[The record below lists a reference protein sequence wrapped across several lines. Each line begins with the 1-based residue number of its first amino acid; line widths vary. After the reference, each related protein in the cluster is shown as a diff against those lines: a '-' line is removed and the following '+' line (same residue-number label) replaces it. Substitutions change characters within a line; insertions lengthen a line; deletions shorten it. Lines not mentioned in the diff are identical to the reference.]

1 MKRLQSVE
9 NALID
14 VNDVV
19 FQELCDSFLVLRNK
33 NYSAFS
39 RTGSQSGKQKST
51 KGTPDSF
58 KLLPNGK
65 YIFIEHTTV
74 SSSQK
79 SKLLDDIEKCLDE
92 EKTKISTEDIAEIIL
107 CTNFNL
113 GTEDINELRSKLDG
127 KYINLELYTLDRLS
141 IELFHQHPN
150 LCHQYLGLPLDTG
163 QIVSIEQFI
172 DEYDKAAK
180 NIATPINN
188 EFVHRDNEIKQL
200 IGAIKNSDF
209 IIITG
214 SPGVGK
220 TKLALEG
227 IKKFL
232 SENHNYYS
240 YCVSFK
246 SASLIEDLYQHFD
259 SNLDYV
265 LFVDDANRIDFF
277 NQIVG
282 FYKKKRKGNL
292 KIIITVRDY
301 ALNEVAPLCLEF
313 NPAELL
319 LKKLSDEQII
329 DILKSDSF
337 KIYNQDYHK
346 EIVRIADG
354 NPRLAIMTA
363 RLAIE
368 KQNLQALA
376 DVSDLFEH
384 YFTKFISD
392 NVDFTNTSNLQSLG
406 LISFFHT
413 IPYKDKTRCTQL
425 LNKFNINYNDFIESI
440 DYLNKL
446 ELVDLQ
452 FEYAKISEQ
461 NLATYFFY
469 RTFIKDELLSFGTLL
484 DSYYDSNMDRFRDT
498 IIPANNT
505 FGYENVI
512 KKVKPILLKYW
523 NTIKSDEEKAFNI
536 LSTFWFYLDD
546 ESIELVYN
554 HISRLSE
561 PHNPKYSVH
570 YETNQFAYK
579 RDRIFELIGNFF
591 NYPTRLKESLELG
604 FEYSRKNPETL
615 PELIYTIRERLLF
628 DTDDNRMGFKRQE
641 ILISLLLEKCE
652 KSEYIFEIS
661 FPAIAVSFLQYK
673 YQHTKGGRNHSFYW
687 YQYPFPLNS
696 VTENIRKKI
705 WLKIDNDFHTNTES
719 FFQLLT
725 QYSQRTPD
733 VVKEVM
739 EFDVRFVLSIIN
751 KHLTNSN
758 FEHCC
763 YVQEQIHWFIKNDIS
778 NEEFNDLK
786 RKFINERYLVYLKVD
801 WDRLRDKDSYE
812 FANYKEY
819 EKLKEIEVR
828 ESFVFEKIDEFI
840 DFYEHYKYLL
850 EWEKN
855 TYRITNS
862 FDLIIDENFKINFE
876 IGVKILEYIIN
887 NNNELNYIPYLPL
900 RNLLSANNNAQV
912 IWNIISRKDFNH
924 SVSWQL
930 QYFSFLDETLVSEVH
945 CNNLLS
951 TIQNINDHI
960 FVHFPD
966 LTKYLKYDDKLFV
979 KILKIIVEKRKNE
992 NLSIRITHNY
1002 FSQNSAY
1009 LSNDINTV
1017 KEAYMQQNI
1026 YDPHYDYDGTE
1037 LLSILKIDK
1046 SFLLEYIKYLYEQKD
1061 KHRSYEYKS
1070 LAIVWLVE
1078 DIEDVLTD
1086 VFDFISEKEI
1096 YMGILDH
1103 FCNSFFTDIK
1113 KEENI
1118 KRSNKFIVNYIDN
1131 NFTAINKM
1139 NMIVDV
1145 LRHSKTDFFEEAY
1158 IHYLE
1163 LTQDVNIYS
1172 KIWWTGNGESG
1183 TGYESIGEKM
1193 ALKWR
1198 NVLEITNK
1206 VDLGIKLIPI
1216 KKYINDQIEDAM
1228 DYAEN
1233 EKRRR
1238 FLDKF

>member
-9 NALID
+9 NALIE

-39 RTGSQSGKQKST
+39 RTGSQSGKQKSI

-92 EKTKISTEDIAEIIL
+92 EKTKISTEDIVEIIL

-113 GTEDINELRSKLDG
+113 DTEEINELRSKLDG
-127 KYINLELYTLDRLS
+127 KYINLDLYTLDRLS

-163 QIVSIEQFI
+163 QIVSIEKFI
-172 DEYDKAAK
+172 DEYNKAAK

-200 IGAIKNSDF
+200 IGAIINSDF

-232 SENHNYYS
+232 SENHNYNA
-240 YCVSFK
+240 YCISFK
-246 SASLIEDLYQHFD
+246 SASLIEDLYQQFESD
-259 SNLDYV
+259 LDYV

-282 FYKKKRKGNL
+282 FYKKSRKGNL
-292 KIIITVRDY
+292 KIVITVRDY
-301 ALNEVAPLCLEF
+301 ALKEVAPRCFEF
-313 NPAELL
+313 NPAELIL
-319 LKKLSDEQII
+319 NKLSDDQII

-363 RLAIE
+363 KLAIE
-368 KQNLQALA
+368 KQDLQALS

-384 YFTKFISD
+384 YFAKFISD
-392 NVDFTNTSNLQSLG
+392 NVDFTNSANLKSLG
-406 LISFFHT
+406 IISFFYT
-413 IPYKDKTRCTQL
+413 IPYKDKPRCSQL
-425 LNKFNINYNDFIESI
+425 LKIFDIDYNEFIESI

-469 RTFIKDELLSFGTLL
+469 KTFIKDELLSFGTLL
-484 DSYYDSNMDRFRDT
+484 NSYYDSNMDRFRDT

-505 FGYENVI
+505 FGYENVL
-512 KKVKPILLKYW
+512 KKVKPVLLRYW
-523 NTIKSDEEKAFNI
+523 NTIKTDEEKAYNL
-536 LSTFWFYLDD
+536 LSNFWFYLDD
-546 ESIELVYN
+546 EAIEFVYIL
-554 HISRLSE
+554 ISNLSE
-561 PHNPKYSVH
+561 PQNPEYSVI
-570 YETNQFAYK
+570 YETNQFSYK
-579 RDRIFELIGNFF
+579 RDKIIELISNFF
-591 NYPTRLKESLELG
+591 NYPARLKESLELG
-604 FEYSRKNPETL
+604 FEYSRKKPETQ
-615 PELIYTIRERLLF
+615 PELIYTIREHLLF
-628 DTDDNRMGFKRQE
+628 DTDDSRMGYKRQE
-641 ILISLLLEKCE
+641 ILINLILDKCE
-652 KSEYIFEIS
+652 KSECIYEIS

-673 YQHTKGGRNHSFYW
+673 YQHTKGGRNHTIYW

-696 VTENIRKKI
+696 ITENIRKNI
-705 WLKIDNDFHTNTES
+705 WLKIDSDFQSNAES
-719 FFQLLT
+719 FFQLLGE
-725 QYSQRTPD
+725 YSQRTPD

-739 EFDVRFVLSIIN
+739 EFDVKFVLSIIKN
-751 KHLTNSN
+751 HLTNTN
-758 FEHCC
+758 FEHCY
-763 YVQEQIHWFIKNDIS
+763 YVQEQIRWFIKNDVLNI
-778 NEEFNDLK
+778 EFDTIK
-786 RKFINERYLVYLKVD
+786 RNFINYRYLVYLKID

-812 FANYKEY
+812 FGNYEEY
-819 EKLKEIEVR
+819 EKLKENEVR
-828 ESFVFEKIDEFI
+828 ESFVFGNIDSFI
-840 DFYEHYKYLL
+840 DFYDHYKYLL
-850 EWEKN
+850 KWEKN

-862 FDLIIDENFKINFE
+862 FDLIIDENFKMNFE
-876 IGVKILEYIIN
+876 IGRKILEYVIYN
-887 NNNELNYIPYLPL
+887 DNELNYIPYLPF
-900 RNLLSANNNAQV
+900 RKLLSDKNNV
-912 IWNIISRKDFNH
+912 GIIWEIISSKNFNH
-924 SVSWQL
+924 CVSWQL
-930 QYFSFLDETLVSEVH
+930 QYFSYLDDSLVTVIH

-951 TIQNINDHI
+951 TTKNINDHI
-960 FVHFPD
+960 LIHFPD

-1002 FSQNSAY
+1002 FSQNIAY
-1009 LSNDINTV
+1009 LSTDLDTV
-1017 KEAYMQQNI
+1017 KEAYMQQEL
-1026 YDPHYDYDGTE
+1026 YDQHYDYGGTE
-1037 LLSILKIDK
+1037 LLAILRNDKI
-1046 SFLLEYIKYLYEQKD
+1046 FLLEYIKSLYKQKER
-1061 KHRSYEYKS
+1061 HRSHEHKS
-1070 LAIVWLVE
+1070 LSIVWLVE
-1078 DIEDVLTD
+1078 DIECVLTD
-1086 VFDFISEKEI
+1086 VFNFISENEI

-1103 FCNSFFTDIK
+1103 FCNSFFREIK

-1118 KRSNKFIVNYIDN
+1118 KRSNEFIIAYISKNYTDV
-1131 NFTAINKM
+1131 NKM

-1145 LRHSKTDFFEEAY
+1145 LRYTKNDLFEEAY
-1158 IHYLE
+1158 IHYLK
-1163 LTQDVNIYS
+1163 LSQDVNIYL
-1172 KIWWTGNGESG
+1172 KICWTGNGESG

-1193 ALKWR
+1193 AMKWR
-1198 NVLEITNK
+1198 NILEITNK

-1216 KKYINDQIEDAM
+1216 KKYINDRIEDAM

-1238 FLDKF
+1238 FLNEY